1 MIYFTSDTHYGHK
14 NIVKG
19 SSSWDDT
26 SRCRN
31 FKSLKDHDD
40 FIVNSINN
48 IVKEEDTLYHLG
60 DWSFGGIQ
68 NIESFRRRINCL
80 DVHLVLG
87 NHDQHIEANPQNFT
101 HLFSSISHYKEI
113 TVKEHKIVLSHW
125 PMKVWHKSHR
135 GSWQLHGHC
144 HDHLRPDEWWTKSKP
159 QERRR
164 TMDVGMDTK
173 GYKPWS
179 FEDLEKI
186 MIKLT
191 KHPDGLD
198 NHSPIKSV
206 ED

>member
-1 MIYFTSDTHYGHK
+1 MIYFTSDTHYSHK
-14 NIVKG
+14 NLVKG
-19 SSSWDDT
+19 SSRWDDT

-31 FKSLKDHDD
+31 FKSIKEHDD
-40 FIVNSINN
+40 FIINAINSL
-48 IVKEEDTLYHLG
+48 VGPEDTLYHLG
-60 DWSFGGIQ
+60 DWSFGGIE
-68 NIESFRRRINCL
+68 NIEIFRRRINCL

-87 NHDQHIEANPQNFT
+87 NHDQHIEANPENFI

-113 TVKEHKIVLSHW
+113 SVGGNKIVLSHW

-164 TMDVGMDTK
+164 TMDIGMDTN

-179 FEDLEKI
+179 FEILEKI
-186 MIKLT
+186 MNKLV
-191 KHPDGLD
+191 KHPNGLD
-198 NHSPIKSV
+198 NHQPLRSE